1 MKIFNSFRNSSL
13 IILVSISFLIFSCS
27 QYEIN
32 NQKFDYSV
40 YDAYKLA
47 DIQLS
52 SNNASSRNSLQ
63 DMKDL
68 LNQLNYQYSTNIQ
81 IPDNILNGM
90 LTETS
95 VPEIKVFVK
104 NEGLLNTLDVEL
116 ISDFIA
122 DFETNSFRNSI
133 KSFENAV
140 IAENVPQQEFDKL
153 NLIANSFKI
162 MNDENSTFFNN
173 AKASGPLSCIWAYI
187 VWLAALTGAF
197 LACAGPQAIL
207 FCVFALIGLADAT
220 INAVTECAGIM

>member
-32 NQKFDYSV
+32 NQKFDYSI

-140 IAENVPQQEFDKL
+140 IAEICHSKS
-153 NLIANSFKI
+153 LIN
-162 MNDENSTFFNN
+162 
-173 AKASGPLSCIWAYI
+173 
-187 VWLAALTGAF
+187 
-197 LACAGPQAIL
+197 
-207 FCVFALIGLADAT
+207 
-220 INAVTECAGIM
+220 